1 MSIEESMQKI
11 NLSLLG
17 AGIFLFIAPL
27 SSASIY
33 FDKTEYIILPLSL
46 IMLFIGRIMISS
58 RVILSDFFCKV
69 SLAFY
74 LPMFISAIWAFI
86 ILLLW
91 NTDPSYYKYIT
102 GDYFSRII
110 HILLLYAIF
119 AGIMPTLL
127 LKDTTRYT
135 MTLKIYAY
143 GIFIIL
149 GIMGLWQV
157 LHNLTGIW
165 CPELETRNNLY
176 FARDAGVNRVT
187 SFADEPSY
195 LAPFVIDAILIFAF
209 IKKPIYAVLLII
221 VLLFSLSFGG
231 YMELIILLLSFL
243 FLSKTRVKL
252 RMIIGLICGGIMLT
266 IFFPNAVE
274 FLQLMSESRTELQSG
289 FSVGDT
295 SRTYCC
301 IQILREWLNQD
312 IISMLIGAG
321 PSSLKYLYESH
332 PYVLFVT
339 TNNIYFDFL
348 YEVGIIGV
356 MCYCGLIYFFWK
368 KFAKQNDV
376 EKAIIP
382 KLFIIH
388 ILLSSSYTAGYASP
402 RYVCLFIV
410 IFCFNNILNPK
421 ISDACSLS
429 IARK

>member
-1 MSIEESMQKI
+1 MQKI

-187 SFADEPSY
+187 SFADEPS
-195 LAPFVIDAILIFAF
+195 IC
-209 IKKPIYAVLLII
+209 PIY
-221 VLLFSLSFGG
+221 
-231 YMELIILLLSFL
+231 
-243 FLSKTRVKL
+243 
-252 RMIIGLICGGIMLT
+252 
-266 IFFPNAVE
+266 
-274 FLQLMSESRTELQSG
+274 
-289 FSVGDT
+289 
-295 SRTYCC
+295 
-301 IQILREWLNQD
+301 
-312 IISMLIGAG
+312 
-321 PSSLKYLYESH
+321 
-332 PYVLFVT
+332 
-339 TNNIYFDFL
+339 
-348 YEVGIIGV
+348 
-356 MCYCGLIYFFWK
+356 
-368 KFAKQNDV
+368 
-376 EKAIIP
+376 
-382 KLFIIH
+382 
-388 ILLSSSYTAGYASP
+388 
-402 RYVCLFIV
+402 
-410 IFCFNNILNPK
+410 
-421 ISDACSLS
+421 
-429 IARK
+429 